1 MRAQRCSPDG
11 LAMAM
16 ASLGFHDVEMK
27 DIRVS
32 GSWQRKEG
40 ENDGSTWLVVMGPSH
55 ELEDF
60 RIAFYEYIKL
70 RGILIIGG

>member
-1 MRAQRCSPDG
+1 MLTGWLGDG
-11 LAMAM
+11 DGE
-16 ASLGFHDVEMK
+16 LGVSRRRDE
-27 DIRVS
+27 DIRVW